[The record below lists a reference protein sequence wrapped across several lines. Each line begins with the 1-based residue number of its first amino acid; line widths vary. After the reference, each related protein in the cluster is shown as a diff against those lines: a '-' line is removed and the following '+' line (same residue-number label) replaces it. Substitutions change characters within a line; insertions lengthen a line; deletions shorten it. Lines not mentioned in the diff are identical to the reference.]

1 MSKPDVQRDEWV
13 HSQEVYTMDIRTD
26 PLVNEIKDLAPNVS
40 IVGGTFAHCLPA
52 PKKVPQAER
61 SSVLERVRRDAT
73 GKCLTA
79 LLMAAGLPAIEP
91 GHLPSGARDWPAGYT
106 GSVSHKG
113 TKVVTALTRIGKL
126 RSVGIDVETLDG
138 GRELSDI
145 KGLIAADELPLTL
158 GTMGSVILLS
168 VKEAVYKALNP
179 VLGIRFGY
187 EEIQISWKDIARQ
200 RMSGVAHFD
209 RITVDVRCSTAVP
222 RWVGSVAL
230 VRPQPGLPSPH
241 V

>member
-1 MSKPDVQRDEWV
+1 
-13 HSQEVYTMDIRTD
+13 MDIRTD
-26 PLVNEIKDLAPNVS
+26 PLVNEIKHLAPEVS
-40 IVGGTFAHCLPA
+40 IVGGTFAHWLPA
-52 PKKVPQAER
+52 PKDVPPTEHAGM
-61 SSVLERVRRDAT
+61 LERARRDAT
-73 GKCLTA
+73 GKCVTA
-79 LLMAAGLPAIEP
+79 LLANSGLPAIEP

-113 TKVVTALTRIGKL
+113 TKVVTALTRIGQL
-126 RSVGIDVETLDG
+126 RSVGIDIETLDG

-145 KGLIAADELPLTL
+145 KGLTAADELPLVL

-179 VLGIRFGY
+179 VLDIQFGY
-187 EEIQISWKDIARQ
+187 EEVRISWKDIAPQ

-230 VRPQPGLPSPH
+230 VPPQMELSSPN